1 MVIVH
6 YYVAVVAYNID
17 VDADADA
24 DANADGEV
32 LNSVI
37 LDCIRFSF

>member
-6 YYVAVVAYNID
+6 CYVAVVAYNID

-24 DANADGEV
+24 DADGEV